1 MSNCTSKV
9 EPKKQLK
16 EAPASPASTNGSFVL
31 VVNIEPSEFKRRQRE
46 IISEFERR
54 LGILMLV
61 EKEPGT
67 LNEMVYS
74 YYPNGRNESN
84 ETPWTKVYFVILF
97 ACLYDTNKLEGAAA
111 GQQPHMCLQNK
122 VNNVNDH
129 AQILNEM
136 KKASVLLPN
145 YVSNISY
152 EAYSTNRRVDQ
163 GLTDPRVHPVES
175 TLTTVLVI
183 CLAISLLIGISL
195 AFTVLIRQNAKKVKA
210 PVWFPPPAPSSG
222 HDAGDR
228 VYETIKQQ
236 QEQKHNKG
244 NNNWSNLGKAF
255 DEFSSFVFDGG
266 KKKQFERSSSS
277 PSSDSTISELYEYDS
292 KPANKMRKVETP
304 IYSTAPQSFSK
315 PINIRRGEV
324 GDSPE
329 CYPSPPES
337 LPDHHTAASMGQAN
351 LKGGAYCITP
361 LMVFIMG
368 RSKLKHAQQQRFG
381 QQPPA
386 LDFNEVDVVETFAN
400 SGADLNAQNLDGET
414 ALHLAVRFGL
424 IDICERLLRHGADL
438 SSYDNYGR
446 NVLHTA
452 CGSNQYEICKLLLD
466 HCGRQLS
473 QQMDD
478 KFDLVDSKSNDELGD
493 TPLIIASR
501 LNYNRLIQLLIEFN
515 VSVNATDNEG
525 RSALHWCAKVNNVQ
539 GACILIQAG
548 ANVNMQDNDE
558 RTPLTAALN
567 ELNTKEICDVLIKCD
582 AFVSTEDEAKYN
594 RMKTVLQSIG
604 QTTGKSLAD
613 NFELITKLKQDNMSV
628 VNFCSKKTSTNEAM
642 KTSGKLQT
650 QTTATKRKLSETFN
664 CEPATNVRDVKN
676 NLKKS
681 AMSGKQAQ
689 IDESPQQK
697 SKRLPA
703 YTPLTP
709 SPPLPV
715 STYAMPA
722 FQQTVYAADFY
733 NVAAANVNGA
743 KMNNWSHNYLSSFNY
758 DNSHSNDSTDNGAT
772 NLAYSNEN
780 TNYYGYLPQQPT
792 PHLLTHQNNLY
803 NNSNCYNTGEHYSA
817 AYF

>member
-1 MSNCTSKV
+1 M
-9 EPKKQLK
+9 K
-16 EAPASPASTNGSFVL
+16 EAAASPASSNGSFVL

-61 EKEPGT
+61 EKEPNT
-67 LNEMVYS
+67 LNEMVYP

-97 ACLYDTNKLEGAAA
+97 ACLYDSNKLEAAG

-236 QEQKHNKG
+236 QEKNNKG
-244 NNNWSNLGKAF
+244 NTNWSNLGKAF

-277 PSSDSTISELYEYDS
+277 PSSDSTISELYEYES

-304 IYSTAPQSFSK
+304 IYSTAPHSFSK

-337 LPDHHTAASMGQAN
+337 LPDHHPVASMGQVN

-381 QQPPA
+381 QQA
-386 LDFNEVDVVETFAN
+386 ASLDFNEVDVVETFAS

-466 HCGRQLS
+466 HCSRQLS

-501 LNYNRLIQLLIEFN
+501 LNFNRLIQLLIEFN

-525 RSALHWCAKVNNVQ
+525 RSALHWCAKVNNVK

-567 ELNTKEICDVLIKCD
+567 ELNTKEICDLLIKCD

-594 RMKTVLQSIG
+594 RMKTIMQSIG
-604 QTTGKSLAD
+604 ATTNGKSLAD
-613 NFELITKLKQDNMSV
+613 NYELITKLKQDNMSV
-628 VNFCSKKTSTNEAM
+628 VNFCSKKINTSSNEAM
-642 KTSGKLQT
+642 KTGGNKLQT
-650 QTTATKRKLSETFN
+650 QTATKRKLSETFN
-664 CEPATNVRDVKN
+664 SEPPVARDMKN

-681 AMSGKQAQ
+681 ALSAKQTQ
-689 IDESPQQK
+689 IEESPHQK

-715 STYAMPA
+715 PAYPMPA
-722 FQQTVYAADFY
+722 FQQTLYSTDFY
-733 NVAAANVNGA
+733 HVANVSGA
-743 KMNNWSHNYLSSFNY
+743 KWSQNYLSSFNY
-758 DNSHSNDSTDNGAT
+758 DNSHSNDSDNGAT
-772 NLAYSNEN
+772 NLAYTNES
-780 TNYYGYLPQQPT
+780 TNYYGYHQPQHPT
-792 PHLLTHQNNLY
+792 PHQLTHQNNLY
-803 NNSNCYNTGEHYSA
+803 NNSNCYNPSEHYST